1 VLLIVGGGG
10 GATVPRRATSR
21 PGGPSFGSGFGG
33 GFGGRGPQYANAIKH
48 GFAYIVYNTS
58 DCAEDTTLREMDGT
72 FSFRTTRFFPA
83 YPGYD
88 WGVLM
93 GWAWGASR
101 IVDYLETDSTIDHNK
116 IIVTGVSR
124 AGKSALFAAAFD
136 ERITLGAPVASSGG
150 GTPAFRFSGAGR
162 GGHEGL
168 DEEVLKYPNWF
179 SPHLHQ
185 FIGHQDQ
192 LPFDN
197 SWLLALCAPR
207 PLIALEGEHDQNVS
221 HNGVRQSMTSAKPVY
236 ELLNAPDK
244 LGVNWS
250 VRPHGEVQDDW
261 DAMFAFADKWFF
273 NKPVTRAFD
282 LYAEESPTAPT
293 RAPVRARTA
302 TSAPAEE
309 P

>member
-1 VLLIVGGGG
+1 
-10 GATVPRRATSR
+10 
-21 PGGPSFGSGFGG
+21 
-33 GFGGRGPQYANAIKH
+33 
-48 GFAYIVYNTS
+48 
-58 DCAEDTTLREMDGT
+58 
-72 FSFRTTRFFPA
+72 
-83 YPGYD
+83 
-88 WGVLM
+88 M

-101 IVDYLETDSTIDHNK
+101 IVDYLETDSSIDHTK
-116 IIVTGVSR
+116 LVMTGVSR

-136 ERITLGAPVASSGG
+136 ERITLAAPVASSGG
-150 GTPAFRFSGAGR
+150 GTPAYRFSGAGR

-221 HNGVRQSMTSAKPVY
+221 HNGVRQSMISARPVY
-236 ELLNAPDK
+236 AVFNVTNK
-244 LGVNWS
+244 MGVNWA

-261 DAMFAFADKWFF
+261 DAMFAFADKWLFD
-273 NKPVTRAFD
+273 KPVTRAFD
-282 LYAEESPTAPT
+282 LY
-293 RAPVRARTA
+293 PVEAD
-302 TSAPAEE
+302 
-309 P
+309 